1 MTLMAPVEAGV
12 DLQIKP
18 LARMAGGFFIAKG
31 FSGLLE
37 VSL

>member
-18 LARMAGGFFIAKG
+18 LARMAGGFF
-31 FSGLLE
+31 LLPRDS
-37 VSL
+37 VAF